1 MMILL
6 FLFLTVAAPVHSEP
20 GDQSEVEDVAQVE
33 FRETSVVLTCP
44 HNPSDEVKWLHGNE
58 EIKDYKN
65 NIYEIQ
71 APEGTAT
78 GFYTCQKN
86 EKKHY
91 FFIKAR
97 VCKNCHELSGSMAG
111 GVIFA
116 DLLLTGGVI
125 LIVYFCTQRK
135 KDPVS
140 NAPRPPNPD
149 YEALNPK
156 TQSRDVYA
164 GIK

>member
-97 VCKNCHELSGSMAG
+97 GEDTHVCEMNDDVKHTHNLLS
-111 GVIFA
+111 V
-116 DLLLTGGVI
+116 
-125 LIVYFCTQRK
+125 C
-135 KDPVS
+135 VS
-140 NAPRPPNPD
+140 
-149 YEALNPK
+149 
-156 TQSRDVYA
+156 V
-164 GIK
+164 